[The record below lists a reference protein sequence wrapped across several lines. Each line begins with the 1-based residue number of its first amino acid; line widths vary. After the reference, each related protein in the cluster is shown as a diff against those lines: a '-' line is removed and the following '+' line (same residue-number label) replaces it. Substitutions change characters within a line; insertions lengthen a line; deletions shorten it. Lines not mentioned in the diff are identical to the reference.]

1 MTNATSI
8 PKHIAEAVVSPRAY
22 AERDTL
28 VSDLRWLR
36 ANNPVGLV
44 EANGYDPFWLLTR
57 HQDVHEVSRQNSR
70 FHNADRPV
78 TLVDREHEAAMRAK
92 TGKPH
97 LVRTLVHMDAPD
109 HLKFRRV
116 IQGWFTTPNLKALE
130 VDIRAIAR
138 ASVDQM
144 ASLGG
149 ECDFVRDV
157 ALRYPLRVLMK
168 LIGIPPEDEAIM
180 LRLTQEVFGY
190 QDEDL
195 GRNAGANKKGAAA
208 MKQLETVF
216 ADIDAYFR
224 RLTDA
229 RRNRASN
236 DLASAIANA
245 QIDGAPIAYFEAF
258 CLYLIVMTA
267 GHDTTSSSTSGAIWG
282 LSESP
287 GELRKLKER
296 PELTGNLVDEA
307 IRWTNPVSHFMRSA
321 TEDTEVGGR
330 PIRKGD
336 WLMLSY
342 LSANNDETVF
352 DDPEHFRVDR
362 DASRHIAFG
371 TGAHACLGQHL
382 ARLEMRIL
390 FEELLPRLHSL
401 ELAGEPKRSAS
412 SFVGGPKTLPVQFV
426 LR

>member
-1 MTNATSI
+1 
-8 PKHIAEAVVSPRAY
+8 
-22 AERDTL
+22 
-28 VSDLRWLR
+28 
-36 ANNPVGLV
+36 
-44 EANGYDPFWLLTR
+44 
-57 HQDVHEVSRQNSR
+57 
-70 FHNADRPV
+70 
-78 TLVDREHEAAMRAK
+78 MRAK

-130 VDIRAIAR
+130 ADIRAIAR
-138 ASVDQM
+138 ASVDHM
-144 ASLGG
+144 ASLSGR
-149 ECDFVRDV
+149 CDFVLDV
-157 ALRYPLRVLMK
+157 GLRYPLRVLMK
-168 LIGIPPEDEAIM
+168 LIGIPPEDEALM
-180 LRLTQEVFGY
+180 LRLTQEVFGN
-190 QDEDL
+190 QDADL
-195 GRNAGANKKGAAA
+195 GRNGGEIKDGAAR
-208 MKQLETVF
+208 MKQLAEVF
-216 ADIDAYFR
+216 ADVQAYFR
-224 RLTDA
+224 QLTDA
-229 RRNRASN
+229 RRHRARN
-236 DLASAIANA
+236 DLASTIANA
-245 QIDGAPIAYFEAF
+245 QIDGAPIPHFEAF

-282 LSESP
+282 LCESP

-296 PELTGNLVDEA
+296 LELTGNLVEEA

-321 TEDTEVGGR
+321 TEDTELGGR

-342 LSANNDETVF
+342 LSANNDEAVF
-352 DDPEHFRVDR
+352 DEPERFRVDR

-390 FEELLPRLHSL
+390 FEELIPRLHSL
-401 ELAGEPKRSAS
+401 ELAGQPKRSAS
-412 SFVGGPKTLPVQFV
+412 SFVGGPKTLPMQFV